1 MRRNISIENQN
12 VNEMTCV
19 QEKGWSDNS
28 LDDCEAFTISITHA
42 SSQTFQLTFYND
54 FLENGSRVFYMIAFP
69 IIEYH
74 NKIGVSR
81 PR

>member
-54 FLENGSRVFYMIAFP
+54 FLFFGKWIACILHDCFP
-69 IIEYH
+69 YH
-74 NKIGVSR
+74 
-81 PR
+81 